1 MSGQNSPPPPELAT
15 GAPAISYAGVPA
27 ISHTGSP
34 NPAAIHALLAQ
45 LLGLLAL
52 DLLPLGLAVGDVER
66 QLLQHYVNAAKD
78 ALGGSDE
85 TATTASIA
93 IATGLSRHRVN
104 QLLRRPTE
112 GTKTRRTNRA
122 LRVAEGWRGDR
133 AYHPD
138 PSATEPPPVPY
149 AGAHSFC
156 ALVRRYSGDMPPA
169 AMRKFMLEGGMLQAR
184 GTGPNQQLWLQPR
197 PQDAEALQSLAG
209 KLQAV
214 IAILEA

>member
-1 MSGQNSPPPPELAT
+1 
-15 GAPAISYAGVPA
+15 
-27 ISHTGSP
+27 
-34 NPAAIHALLAQ
+34 LLAH
-45 LLGLLAL
+45 LLGVLAL

-66 QLLQHYVNAAKD
+66 MLLQHYVNGAAE
-78 ALGGSDE
+78 ALGGREGAAS
-85 TATTASIA
+85 TASIA
-93 IATGLSRHRVN
+93 IATGLSRHRVH
-104 QLLRRPTE
+104 QLRHRPQAPA
-112 GTKTRRTNRA
+112 KTRRTNRA
-122 LRVAEGWRGDR
+122 LRLAEGWLADPV
-133 AYHPD
+133 YHPE
-138 PSATEPPPVPY
+138 PRATEPPPVPY

-214 IAILEA
+214 IAILET

>member
-1 MSGQNSPPPPELAT
+1 MPGQNSPPPPGLAT
-15 GAPAISYAGVPA
+15 GAPARAPTPDDVQQ
-27 ISHTGSP
+27 
-34 NPAAIHALLAQ
+34 LLAH
-45 LLGLLAL
+45 LLGVLAL

-78 ALGGSDE
+78 ALGSSDE

-112 GTKTRRTNRA
+112 GTKTRRNNRA
-122 LRVAEGWRGDR
+122 LRVAEGWRADR

-138 PSATEPPPVPY
+138 PSATQPPPVPY

-214 IAILEA
+214 IAILET

>member
-1 MSGQNSPPPPELAT
+1 VSGQNSPPPPELAT
-15 GAPAISYAGVPA
+15 GAPARAPTPDDV
-27 ISHTGSP
+27 HQ
-34 NPAAIHALLAQ
+34 LLAH
-45 LLGLLAL
+45 LLGVLAL

-66 QLLQHYVNAAKD
+66 MLLQHYVNGAAE
-78 ALGGSDE
+78 ALGGREGAAS
-85 TATTASIA
+85 TASIA

-122 LRVAEGWRGDR
+122 LRVAEGWLADR
-133 AYHPD
+133 AYHAD
-138 PSATEPPPVPY
+138 PSAKVPPPVPY

-184 GTGPNQQLWLQPR
+184 GTGPSQQLWLQPR

-214 IAILEA
+214 IAILET

>member
-1 MSGQNSPPPPELAT
+1 
-15 GAPAISYAGVPA
+15 
-27 ISHTGSP
+27 
-34 NPAAIHALLAQ
+34 
-45 LLGLLAL
+45 L

-197 PQDAEALQSLAG
+197 PQDAEALQSLTG